1 MISRDWVPTA
11 TTPSHI
17 FMSKLKS
24 PIQKKQKSYEKDC
37 RSYYGE
43 NAKASRKNIP
53 RAKQR
58 SHMAERRV
66 AGEILKGLYCFAEVS
81 CSERVEA
88 DLRSKIRIK
97 QVKSF
102 KKKPDL
108 PLLEIIKR
116 KKARSNLRSS

>member
-1 MISRDWVPTA
+1 
-11 TTPSHI
+11 
-17 FMSKLKS
+17 MSTLKS

-37 RSYYGE
+37 RNRYGE
-43 NAKASRKNIP
+43 NSKASRKNIP

-66 AGEILKGLYCFAEVS
+66 VGEVLKGLHCFAEIS
-81 CSERVEA
+81 CVEQVEA
-88 DLRSKIRIK
+88 DLRSKIRLK

-108 PLLEIIKR
+108 PLVEVIRR
-116 KKARSNLRSS
+116 KKVRLDLQNS